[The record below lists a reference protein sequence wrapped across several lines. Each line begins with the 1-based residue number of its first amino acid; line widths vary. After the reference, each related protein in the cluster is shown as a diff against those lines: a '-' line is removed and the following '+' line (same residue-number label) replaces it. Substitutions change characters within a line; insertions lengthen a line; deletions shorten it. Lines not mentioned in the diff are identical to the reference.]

1 MMPKQNLTQTQ
12 ITTINF
18 KTAVKYLKYT
28 FTFSASLNRVLAKH
42 KRINQ
47 IPKLNCQHFFSLFH
61 TRLPCR

>member
-28 FTFSASLNRVLAKH
+28 FTFSPPKNRDFSKP